1 MATQI
6 TSDNFDEY
14 FLGAMENYGKAQ
26 ENETDVPTVTGS
38 EVAGTNVDHYSMPL
52 VKDQSGVLSYA
63 KVPLGGQNGLIQ
75 AVADEVETEG
85 MMQGVTQA
93 QFNAIFGSPSSS
105 SSD

>member
-52 VKDQSGVLSYA
+52 VKNQSGIMSYA

-75 AVADEVETEG
+75 TVVDEVETEG
-85 MMQGVTQA
+85 MLQA
-93 QFNAIFGSPSSS
+93 ITEEQLDAIFPLSSSS

>member
-52 VKDQSGVLSYA
+52 IKNESNVLSYA
-63 KVPLGGQNGLIQ
+63 KVPLGGQNGLINK
-75 AVADEVETEG
+75 VAEEVSTEG
-85 MMQGVTQA
+85 LLLTISEEDLA
-93 QFNAIFGSPSSS
+93 EIF
-105 SSD
+105 D

>member
-1 MATQI
+1 MATTV

-14 FLGAMENYGKAQ
+14 FLDAMEEYGKAQ
-26 ENETDVPTVTGS
+26 ENESDVPTVTGA

-52 VKDQSGVLSYA
+52 VKNQSGILSYA

-75 AVADEVETEG
+75 AVVDSVETEG
-85 MMQGVTQA
+85 MLQSITEEQLD
-93 QFNAIFGSPSSS
+93 AIFPLSSSS